1 MARRSGVTTPR
12 GFIAGGISCGI
23 KKTGAKDLAIIVSE
37 RPATAAGVFT
47 ANRVKG
53 APVLW
58 SKARLRSGT
67 ARGVVIN
74 SGNSNVLTPAGMEDA
89 RRMAAAAQAAGLRP
103 FETLVASTGV
113 IGRPLPIEKIEKG
126 VERLAPL
133 LSPTG
138 GAAAAEAILTTDL
151 VSKESSARL
160 TIGSRRACVGG
171 MAKGSGMIHPSM
183 ATMLAFVT
191 TDAAVS
197 SRALK
202 EMAQTAAD
210 ASFNRITVDGDMS
223 TSDMLIIM
231 ANGASGAPMIEKPK
245 GKNYSALLAK
255 VTKVCVDLAKMIV
268 RDGEGATKFITV
280 RVDGASSEKAAR
292 AVAMSIARSNL
303 VKTAMFGEDANWG
316 RILAAAGAAG
326 VPIDVSK
333 VTLAI
338 GGVVIFKKGRL
349 AEDAWEARVGRKL
362 KSRDVAV
369 SLRLGAGRAE
379 AEVWTC
385 DLSYDYVRINAEYRT

>member
-58 SKARLRSGT
+58 SRARLRSGT

-89 RRMAAAAQAAGLRP
+89 RRMASAARAAGLKP
-103 FETLVASTGV
+103 SETLVASTGV
-113 IGRPLPIEKIEKG
+113 IGQPLPIKKIEKG
-126 VERLAPL
+126 VEKLAPL
-133 LSPTG
+133 LSPAG
-138 GAAAAEAILTTDL
+138 GAEAAEAILTTDL

-160 TIGSRRACVGG
+160 MIGSRRVCVGG
-171 MAKGSGMIHPSM
+171 MAKGSGMVHPAM

-197 SRALK
+197 SRALR
-202 EMAQTAAD
+202 EMTREAAD
-210 ASFNRITVDGDMS
+210 ASFNRITIDGDMS

-231 ANGASGAPMIEKPK
+231 ANGASSAPMIEKPA
-245 GKNYSALLAK
+245 GKRYAALLEA
-255 VTKVCVDLAKMIV
+255 VTAVCVDLAKKIV

-292 AVAMSIARSNL
+292 AVAMSIARSSL

-326 VPIDVSK
+326 VPMDVSK

-338 GGVVIFKKGRL
+338 GGVVIFEKGRL
-349 AEDAWEARVGRKL
+349 AENPWEARVGRKL
-362 KSRDVAV
+362 KSRDIVV
-369 SLRLGAGRAE
+369 SLRLGAGRAR